1 MTNFTPKAVEQ
12 LHLLAQLL
20 QTLDNGLIMLDRDYR
35 ITLWN
40 GFMENHSG
48 IKNSD
53 ARDRNLFELF
63 PELPATWLRRK
74 IDSVFRLQSRSFCTW
89 EEHPRI
95 FQFSS
100 TRPLT
105 GHSPMMYQNIT
116 LLPLMGTDGQVAQ
129 VCMQI
134 FDVTD
139 VATRKIAL
147 EAANQT
153 LKQLSR
159 TDRLTEINNRGF
171 WEESLMHEFQ
181 RCRRSGR
188 VSSLLLFDI
197 DHFKK
202 LNDNYGHGVGDK
214 VLRVVARQIRNAQ
227 RNTDIAGRFG
237 GEEFALILPETDG
250 QQALVMAERLR
261 QQIAQLQIESDDT
274 LLHVTVSMG
283 VSEFSAL
290 MPTYQDWLDHCDSA
304 LYAAKNAGR
313 NRSVL
318 ASSYQL
324 LSTPV

>member
-20 QTLDNGLIMLDRDYR
+20 QTLDNGLIMLDRNYR

-53 ARDRNLFELF
+53 ARDHNLFELF

-95 FQFSS
+95 FNFSS

-147 EAANQT
+147 EAANQS

-171 WEESLMHEFQ
+171 WEENLMHEFQ

-202 LNDNYGHGVGDK
+202 LNDTYGHGVGDN
-214 VLRVVARQIRNAQ
+214 VLRAVAAQIRSAQ
-227 RNTDIAGRFG
+227 RNTDIAGRYG

-261 QQIAQLQIESDDT
+261 QQIARLQIELDET
-274 LLHVTVSMG
+274 TLHVTVSMG
-283 VSEFSAL
+283 VSEFSTL
-290 MPTYQDWLDHCDSA
+290 MPSYQDWLNHCDSA
-304 LYAAKNAGR
+304 LYAAKKAGR
-313 NRSVL
+313 NCSVL
-318 ASSYQL
+318 APLYQL
-324 LSTPV
+324 LSASV

>member
-1 MTNFTPKAVEQ
+1 MKKTVSKDVEH

-20 QTLDNGLIMLDRDYR
+20 QTLDNGLVMLDRQYR

-48 IKNSD
+48 ITNAD
-53 ARDRNLFELF
+53 ARGRNLFELF
-63 PELPATWLRRK
+63 PQLPAEWLKRK

-95 FQFSS
+95 FDFRS

-147 EAANQT
+147 EAANQS

-171 WEESLMHEFQ
+171 WEECLVQEFQ

-188 VSSLLLFDI
+188 MSSLLLFDI
-197 DHFKK
+197 DHFKR
-202 LNDNYGHGVGDK
+202 LNDTWGHIAGDK
-214 VLRVVARQIRNAQ
+214 VLRAVAKQIRSSQ
-227 RNTDIAGRFG
+227 RNTDIAGRYG

-250 QQALVMAERLR
+250 EQALIMAERLR
-261 QQIAQLQIESDDT
+261 QQIERIPVEWEEGHLQ
-274 LLHVTVSMG
+274 VTVSMG
-283 VSEFSAL
+283 ISEFSPL
-290 MPTYQDWLDHCDSA
+290 MSSHQNWLEHCDDA
-304 LYAAKNAGR
+304 LYTAKNEGR
-313 NRSVL
+313 NCSRL
-318 ASSYQL
+318 APAYQL
-324 LSTPV
+324 LSAQ